1 MILHQKLHKM
11 TTAELDNELNVW
23 MEWVEE
29 RLQDQERIDD
39 LLEELSQREQ
49 DREESRQDAWLS
61 VQK

>member
-1 MILHQKLHKM
+1 MIIHQKLHKM

-23 MEWVEE
+23 MEWVEK

-39 LLEELSQREQ
+39 LLEEISQRGQ
-49 DREESRQDAWLS
+49 DREESRQAAWLS

>member
-1 MILHQKLHKM
+1 MIIHQKLHKM
-11 TTAELDNELNVW
+11 TTADLDNELKVW
-23 MEWVEE
+23 TEWVEE

>member
-1 MILHQKLHKM
+1 MIIHQKLYKM

-23 MEWVEE
+23 MERVEE

-39 LLEELSQREQ
+39 LLEEISQRGQ